1 LRLTVEVYA
10 GLKAFDGPPL
20 APADVKDV
28 LLRNFRVRFSTS
40 EAEALIVHFSLAKK
54 AKKVRIK
61 TFNVWFHRHW

>member
-1 LRLTVEVYA
+1 MRLTVEVYA

-40 EAEALIVHFSLAKK
+40 EAEALIMHFSLAKK
-54 AKKVRIK
+54 VRIK
-61 TFNVWFHRHW
+61 IFNGL